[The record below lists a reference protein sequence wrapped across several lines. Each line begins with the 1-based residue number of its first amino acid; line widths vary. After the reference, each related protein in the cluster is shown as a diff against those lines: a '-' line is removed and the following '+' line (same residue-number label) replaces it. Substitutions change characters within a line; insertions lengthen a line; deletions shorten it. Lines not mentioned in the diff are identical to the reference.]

1 MTRRLPAP
9 NLTAVLAMTALGELI
24 FYRVLNAAFLPAQPS
39 TTAQRW
45 LVDFGA
51 FLSNLSGVLGLLL
64 AVAGLVHALGSRRLF
79 PRSMRFTVTTI
90 ALFFSALASM
100 GVLWVFITP
109 RYQIHLRISHGFLVF
124 FMMLGVWHGSHA
136 RRAKAAITLFTL
148 PMVLDAVALFLY
160 RMAWTRVDPG
170 QIVRFSH
177 AVTWAAM
184 CAASVLLA
192 PRIRR
197 ARHLA
202 ITLAAGIL
210 FGGALGAVTALRFDL
225 VQAVAFY
232 GLRVDLTGLS
242 SSAEQVYTAALIVAL
257 ASLVAAATA
266 CLAARGQSRLVGW
279 GLLLLAVSG
288 QDLSSAKPAL
298 FTLCG
303 LLALVMGTDP
313 GAPSDLLARPHD
325 AQKQP
330 TPPPGAEAGVPP
342 EVGKI

>member
-24 FYRVLNAAFLPAQPS
+24 FYRVLNAAFLPAQPG
-39 TTAQRW
+39 TIAQRC
-45 LVDFGA
+45 LVDLGA
-51 FLSNLSGVLGLLL
+51 FLSNLSGILGLLL
-64 AVAGLVHALGSRRLF
+64 AVVGLVRALGSGALF
-79 PRSMRFTVTTI
+79 PRSMRFTVSTI

-100 GVLWVFITP
+100 GVLWFLVTP

-124 FMMLGVWHGSHA
+124 FLMLGVWRGSHA
-136 RRAKAAITLFTL
+136 LRAKVAITLFAL
-148 PMVLDAVALFLY
+148 PMVLDAIAIFLH
-160 RMAWTRVDPG
+160 RMSWTWVDPG
-170 QIVRFSH
+170 QIMRFSH

-232 GLRVDLTGLS
+232 GLRVDLTGMS
-242 SSAEQVYTAALIVAL
+242 SSAEQLYTAALIVAL
-257 ASLVAAATA
+257 ASLVAAAA
-266 CLAARGQSRLVGW
+266 GCLAARGPARLVGW

-288 QDLSSAKPAL
+288 QELSSAKPAL

-303 LLALVMGTDP
+303 LLALVMGTAPAASSPALAEPRQDTDP
-313 GAPSDLLARPHD
+313 QPA
-325 AQKQP
+325 P
-330 TPPPGAEAGVPP
+330 TPRPEAGVPTQN
-342 EVGKI
+342 G